1 MGLIA
6 FDFAGAE
13 IVQDFS
19 GPAPTT
25 AYTNGEFLL
34 FDYGST
40 VTKWFHGIYE
50 VPSTTTATNTYSAAF
65 LNRVSATTYP
75 GNNYKGERRVFNV
88 ADYSLITFGASEIQK
103 MTSSGG
109 SSSLVP
115 TTSGSGTSTYF
126 TTKSTTRSKVIQ
138 SLGQHISVSTS
149 YRYLQDGG
157 TQGAFA
163 QADQIG
169 PVTRARHSVY
179 LNNDAL
185 GILYTKHGVNFC
197 DQAISFVSSST
208 YEVTQSYEYLPLIV
222 KNSSQGPFTESM
234 APATFTLT
242 YYLSTSSRTESYM
255 GYTTTASSE
264 EYTYESEGITYS
276 DTSSYEAWDTYWQT
290 YSQVDSTTYAGTSLP
305 PEPTL
310 GSPERW
316 PANTSS
322 SSQAPPQTLPLISET
337 FAQFWNTVRGNITY
351 AAVTY
356 NNVTFSLPN
365 GQFKT
370 AYFSKAS
377 TVGYTEPDVIIDIP
391 NYSVSGQKTSSV
403 STANTLPPYNSNSFL
418 FTNWMGGVD
427 IGWNAD
433 VFSWFGIEPKSRG
446 FVSPDGGFATRAASA
461 VFTGQ
466 IPNVTL
472 SYPHV
477 TARHSVLVPM
487 PLLDW
492 TTTVTGSLSGNMTSV
507 QVSWGG
513 GAFHYTTTAGTSTGS
528 GSMSYAPT
536 GSIPTTIVPV
546 PHFYETSKT
555 LTAYMPQ
562 AGVLMVSQGTSS
574 SKTSF
579 TCATTSTYDF
589 SKGGAVMEF
598 VPAIYGPTLSVIPK
612 YVYTE

>member
-1 MGLIA
+1 
-6 FDFAGAE
+6 
-13 IVQDFS
+13 
-19 GPAPTT
+19 
-25 AYTNGEFLL
+25 
-34 FDYGST
+34 
-40 VTKWFHGIYE
+40 
-50 VPSTTTATNTYSAAF
+50 
-65 LNRVSATTYP
+65 
-75 GNNYKGERRVFNV
+75 
-88 ADYSLITFGASEIQK
+88 
-103 MTSSGG
+103 
-109 SSSLVP
+109 
-115 TTSGSGTSTYF
+115 
-126 TTKSTTRSKVIQ
+126 VIQ
-138 SLGQHISVSTS
+138 SLGQLISVSTN

-185 GILYTKHGVNFC
+185 GILYTKHGLNFC
-197 DQAISFVSSST
+197 DEAVSFISSST
-208 YEVTQSYEYLPLIV
+208 YEVTHSYEYLPLIV
-222 KNSSQGPFTESM
+222 KNSSEGPFTESM
-234 APATFTLT
+234 APPTVTYT
-242 YYLSTSSRTESYM
+242 YYLSTSARTDSYM
-255 GYTTTASSE
+255 GYTTSAGSE
-264 EYTYESEGITYS
+264 EYTYEGDGITYS

-290 YSQVDSTTYAGTSLP
+290 YSQVDSTTYAGTDLP
-305 PEPTL
+305 PEPSL
-310 GSPERW
+310 ESPERW

-337 FAQFWNTVRGNITY
+337 WAAFWNTVRGNITY

-370 AYFSKAS
+370 AYVSKAS

-391 NYSVSGQKTSSV
+391 NYSVSGQKTSSGSP
-403 STANTLPPYNSNSFL
+403 STQPPNNSNSFL
-418 FTNWMGGVD
+418 STNWWDGGNF
-427 IGWNAD
+427 IGWKAD

-446 FVSPDGGFATRAASA
+446 LVSPDGGFATREANA

-492 TTTVTGSLSGNMTSV
+492 TTTVTGSLSGTMTSV
-507 QVSWGG
+507 QVSWGE

-536 GSIPTTIVPV
+536 GSIPTTIEPV

-555 LTAYMPQ
+555 LTAYMPY
-562 AGVLMVSQGTSS
+562 AGLLMVSQGTSS

-579 TCATTSTYDF
+579 TCATSSTYNF
-589 SKGGAVMEF
+589 SGGGAVMEF
-598 VPAIYGPTLSVIPK
+598 VPAIDGPVLSVIPK